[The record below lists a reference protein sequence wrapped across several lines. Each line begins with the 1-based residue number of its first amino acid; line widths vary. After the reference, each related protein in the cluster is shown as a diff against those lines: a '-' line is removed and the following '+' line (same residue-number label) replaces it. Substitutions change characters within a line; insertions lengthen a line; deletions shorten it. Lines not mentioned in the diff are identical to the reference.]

1 MSSRQYLIA
10 DPDAGQ
16 RQLLDLLLSDGES
29 TLAAVESAKQALEF
43 LRTNTPALVVLANE
57 LPGMSGIEVCRRL
70 KLVARLQHVPV
81 IVTVDPG
88 EGLGVPEEVRAAAQ
102 DAGVDLLVPK
112 PLGDKALRERAT
124 RLVLAADAKQARTYA
139 RVKHDTS
146 VIEESLRELDASAT
160 QAAGTADAPVA
171 SRDGHPTAGDHG
183 RAAGSRDGQ
192 AAPARTRPDPE
203 EEVARLRAE
212 NAKLKQRL
220 LAMQDRID
228 GLRAE
233 LEEARRGARRGI
245 FGRKRD

>member
-43 LRTNTPALVVLANE
+43 LRTNTPSLVVLANE

-88 EGLGVPEEVRAAAQ
+88 DGLGVPEEVREAAQ

-124 RLVLAADAKQARTYA
+124 RLVHAADAKRTRAYA
-139 RVKHDTS
+139 GGKRDTS
-146 VIEESLRELDASAT
+146 VLEAPPREPDAGAA
-160 QAAGTADAPVA
+160 QAAGRQGPARAGHAPRPRRRRQADT
-171 SRDGHPTAGDHG
+171 RLRRRQTRHLGHRGLAARARRRRRPGRG
-183 RAAGSRDGQ
+183 PRRRAAREPGR
-192 AAPARTRPDPE
+192 RR
-203 EEVARLRAE
+203 R
-212 NAKLKQRL
+212 
-220 LAMQDRID
+220 
-228 GLRAE
+228 
-233 LEEARRGARRGI
+233 ARRAGAGRREP
-245 FGRKRD
+245 

>member
-146 VIEESLRELDASAT
+146 VIEDSLRELDAGAT
-160 QAAGTADAPVA
+160 QAAGTADVPAA